1 MRYASWRTGCVS
13 CDADR
18 RLEFSLVTDVDL
30 LPPMAT
36 PRVSSG
42 AVFVNEAGEVL
53 MVRPTY
59 KSYWDVPGGY
69 VEPGESPRAA
79 CIREV
84 REELGIS
91 PDIGRLLVVDWAPA
105 EGEGDKL
112 LFLFDG
118 GVLAGYLID
127 RIELQVSEVDQHAFY
142 PAAELPGVT
151 IPRLV
156 RRLSAALGA
165 RRDGDTRYLEHGA

>member
-1 MRYASWRTGCVS
+1 MTA
-13 CDADR
+13 AD
-18 RLEFSLVTDVDL
+18 S

-36 PRVSSG
+36 PRVSAG
-42 AVFVNEAGEVL
+42 ALFVDETGAVL

-59 KSYWDVPGGY
+59 KSYWDLPGGY
-69 VEPGESPRAA
+69 VEPGESPRDA

-91 PDIGRLLVVDWAPA
+91 PTIGRLLAVDWAPA

-112 LFLFDG
+112 LFIFDG
-118 GVLAGYLID
+118 GSLTAGQFD
-127 RIELQVSEVDQHAFY
+127 RIELQASEIDQHAY
-142 PAAELPGVT
+142 YSADDLPGVT

-156 RRLSAALGA
+156 RRLLAALDA
-165 RRDGDTRYLEHGA
+165 QRHGDTRYLEHGS